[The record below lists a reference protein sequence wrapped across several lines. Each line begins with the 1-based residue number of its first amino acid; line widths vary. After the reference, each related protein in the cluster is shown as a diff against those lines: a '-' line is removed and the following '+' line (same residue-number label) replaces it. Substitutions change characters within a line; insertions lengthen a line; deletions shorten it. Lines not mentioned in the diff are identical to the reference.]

1 MQIGL
6 LIIPI
11 RHSCCSHSHSLSGDT
26 WGRRT
31 ESSNTIRYW
40 DETKLKWN
48 ILALHS
54 KKAQWLHSKIKHLT
68 FIFIWEDECLFIT
81 FIQLYNVQCS
91 KPWLGH
97 GGNPCPNQES
107 NPGFLAN
114 TWTTVQLEK
123 KIYFIKDQG
132 LPSISTF
139 IEISDFNLRW
149 LLNDYGI
156 RTVTEMAKLEQ
167 IIL

>member
-1 MQIGL
+1 MNVYL
-6 LIIPI
+6 
-11 RHSCCSHSHSLSGDT
+11 SH
-26 WGRRT
+26 
-31 ESSNTIRYW
+31 
-40 DETKLKWN
+40 
-48 ILALHS
+48 
-54 KKAQWLHSKIKHLT
+54 
-68 FIFIWEDECLFIT
+68 
-81 FIQLYNVQCS
+81 LYNYTMYNVV
-91 KPWLGH
+91 KPWLG
-97 GGNPCPNQES
+97 QS

-114 TWTTVQLEK
+114 TCTTVQLDK